1 MRFFNTSVERRGVL
15 AAVCAMFLVGCADP
29 LEVDL
34 DVITPGSA
42 GSAVGAQ
49 ALRAAALR
57 DMWVFTGFNVYGWAA
72 AGLLS
77 DELINAR
84 NGFEDVDRRT
94 INNNAAPNT
103 TVWSG
108 FSGVMYSGP
117 RAIKGLR
124 QFVPDSPTRAAQ
136 IGEVQ
141 SIRGLALTIG
151 GEIFCNGIPFSY
163 INDDGTQAYD
173 SVSYTN
179 ERLWRNAITYYDSA
193 LAAIPAGNSL
203 RSLARIGKARALLN
217 LNKPDSA
224 AAVVRAGGD
233 GAGSLAVPSSYAYSA
248 EYSVASGLTNGPFDW
263 IPNSAN
269 FGTPNGS
276 ETANT
281 MNWIDPRIAVT
292 FLRSGQDGVTPVYYP
307 NYTPWTK
314 SVAASYPLATGT
326 EARLIEAEADMRN
339 GAASWLTTLNALR
352 SSSALAAQLPALVD
366 PVTPAAR
373 ANMLMRERAMW
384 MYLTIHRL
392 GDMRR
397 LVRQYG
403 REIESVFPTG
413 AYFKGGTY
421 GTSVALEPSLTEAQ
435 THPYWDAC
443 TDKNP

>member
-1 MRFFNTSVERRGVL
+1 MRFFTASLKRRGVL
-15 AAVCAMFLVGCADP
+15 AVVSAWFLVGCSDP

-34 DVITPGSA
+34 DVITPSSA

-49 ALRAAALR
+49 ALRAAAVR
-57 DMWVFTGFNVYGWAA
+57 DMWIFTGYNVYGWAA

-117 RAIKGLR
+117 KAIKAMR

-163 INDDGTQAYD
+163 VNDDGTQSYD

-179 ERLWRNAITYYDSA
+179 EQLWRNAITYYDSA
-193 LAAIPAGNSL
+193 LASIPAGNSL
-203 RSLARIGKARALLN
+203 RNLARIGKARALLN

-233 GAGSLAVPSSYAYSA
+233 GAGSAAVPSSYTYSA
-248 EYSVASGLTNGPFDW
+248 EYSAVTLTNGPFDW
-263 IPNSAN
+263 MPSSAN

-281 MNWIDPRIAVT
+281 MNWIDPRIGVRY
-292 FLRSGQDGVTPVYYP
+292 FRVGQDGVTPVYVP
-307 NYTPWTK
+307 GYTPWAQTL
-314 SVAASYPLATGT
+314 ASAYPLATGT
-326 EARLIEAEADMRN
+326 EARLIEAEADLRS
-339 GAASWLTTLNALR
+339 GASTWLSTLNTLR
-352 SSSALAAQLPALVD
+352 STSALAAQLPALVD

-373 ANMLMRERAMW
+373 VNMLMRERAMW

-403 REIESVFPTG
+403 RETESVFPTG

-421 GTSVALEPSLTEAQ
+421 GTSVALQPSLTEAN